1 MLAERPGIPVELH
14 IELPDRL
21 PHGAEIAAYYLVAE
35 ALTNANKHSGA
46 ETITVTAHVVDDLL
60 EVAVSDDG
68 QGGAS
73 TSGSGLVGLADRLGA
88 LGGQLEVGSAPGRGT
103 AITGRV
109 PLHLR
114 APAAH
119 PIIDDILLRVV
130 PLDPRASDVRSGSSG
145 ESIRGDLDRRRRALK
160 WMAWHD
166 HAAPGEI
173 LEAQAESV
181 DLLYA
186 EALLLFVGGNRN
198 ITKQRRDWVLGFL
211 TAAGYSEDVL
221 ATAAAYDDSDRLV
234 DIMSRPGMD
243 IVERVLL
250 YDALKACA
258 MDTVRFTSEAFDPVL
273 RAADAIGIPRDVVA
287 DLHEIVVEEAQL
299 RMRRHEIVVAP
310 ALPKLVNDAIEI
322 TKAAA
327 RDRSDG

>member
-1 MLAERPGIPVELH
+1 
-14 IELPDRL
+14 
-21 PHGAEIAAYYLVAE
+21 
-35 ALTNANKHSGA
+35 
-46 ETITVTAHVVDDLL
+46 
-60 EVAVSDDG
+60 
-68 QGGAS
+68 
-73 TSGSGLVGLADRLGA
+73 
-88 LGGQLEVGSAPGRGT
+88 
-103 AITGRV
+103 
-109 PLHLR
+109 
-114 APAAH
+114 
-119 PIIDDILLRVV
+119 
-130 PLDPRASDVRSGSSG
+130 
-145 ESIRGDLDRRRRALK
+145 
-160 WMAWHD
+160 MAWHD